1 MNIAANR
8 GARYDSTTIALHWLA
23 ALLVVVQW
31 SIGQTID
38 AIPKGPGK
46 QDYLG
51 VHLTI
56 GVLLTLVLLFRL
68 AWRAGSGRRLPP
80 ADPPALHV
88 VAKATHWGLYALMAA
103 TAALGIT
110 TAWAEGAPI
119 YTLARIPSF
128 APGNHDLGEALAGW
142 HGTIADAV
150 LILAGVHASAALLH
164 QYVLRDRLIRR
175 MAPAPLAAPD
185 P

>member
-1 MNIAANR
+1 MDVATAGR
-8 GARYDSTTIALHWLA
+8 PRYDATTIALHWLTA
-23 ALLVVVQW
+23 ALVVAQW

-56 GVLLTLVLLFRL
+56 RVLITLVLLFRL

-103 TAALGIT
+103 TATLGIV
-110 TAWAEGAPI
+110 TAWAEGAPV

-142 HGTIADAV
+142 HGTVADAL
-150 LILAGVHASAALLH
+150 LILAGVHATAALFH
-164 QYVLRDRLIRR
+164 QYILRDHLIRR
-175 MAPAPLAAPD
+175 MAPASLAGPD
-185 P
+185 R